1 MYRDAFFIDGGW
13 AAPSGPDRFG
23 VISPSSE
30 DVVGEV
36 PLATGGDIDR
46 AVAAARAAFDDGPW
60 PRMTPAERG
69 EVLARAAK
77 LLAERAGQI
86 AAVTVDEIG
95 CPVSNPA
102 SQTGLVGPVFDYY
115 AGLAAAFPFERTVTA
130 GPRAGL
136 VTQEPVGVVGA
147 IVPWNAPVT
156 LAAWKTAPALAAG
169 CAVVVKPPPEAPL
182 STFVLAEA
190 LRDADV
196 PPGVVNV
203 VPGGREVGEHLVTHP
218 GTDKIAFTGS
228 TAAGKRIMSLC
239 GDQIKR
245 VSLELGGKSACIL
258 LDDTDVAAVVPM
270 VVGIGMNRSGQVC
283 AAQTRILVHRSRY
296 AEALEAAGVTAAA
309 IPLGDPHDPATV
321 IGPLV
326 AERQRARVEG
336 YIGDAARH
344 GARVVTG
351 GGRPIDPPKGWY
363 VEPTIL
369 GDVHNAMRVAREEV
383 FGPVLCVIPFDDAD
397 EAVRIA
403 NDSPY
408 GLAGGVWSADP
419 ARALA
424 VARRLRTGAVNINA
438 DFPPFPLV
446 PFGGFKQSGI
456 GRELGP
462 EGLASFLEPRS
473 IGLPA
478 SLADSLGASSATP
491 ATPGSSA
498 TPAAFGGG
506 A

>member
-1 MYRDAFFIDGGW
+1 MDSTVDATGDVGALLTRDGFFVDGGW
-13 AAPSGPDRFG
+13 VAPAGDGALP
-23 VISPSSE
+23 VVSPSTE
-30 DVVGEV
+30 EVVGSV
-36 PLATGGDIDR
+36 PAATPADMDR
-46 AVAAARAAFDDGPW
+46 AVAAARAAFDAGPW
-60 PRMTPAERG
+60 PRMAPGERAD
-69 EVLARAAK
+69 VLARAAA
-77 LLAERAGQI
+77 LLAERAGDI
-86 AAVTVDEIG
+86 AAVTVEEIG
-95 CPVSNPA
+95 SPVGNPA
-102 SQTGLVGPVFDYY
+102 SQTGLVAPVFGYY
-115 AGLAAAFPFERTVTA
+115 AALARTFPFERAVVTDD
-130 GPRAGL
+130 GRAGL
-136 VTQEPVGVVGA
+136 VTQEPVGVVAA
-147 IVPWNAPVT
+147 IVPWNSPVT

-169 CAVVVKPPPEAPL
+169 CTVVLKPPPEAPV

-190 LRDADV
+190 LAEAGV

-218 GTDKIAFTGS
+218 GTDKVAFTGS

-239 GDQIKR
+239 GEQVKR
-245 VSLELGGKSACIL
+245 VSLELGGKSACL
-258 LDDTDVAAVVPM
+258 LLEDADVAAVVPT

-296 AEALEAAGVTAAA
+296 AEALEAAGATAAA
-309 IPLGDPHDPATV
+309 IPVGDPHDPATV

-326 AERQRARVEG
+326 AERQRDRVQG
-336 YIGDAARH
+336 YIDGAAAG

-351 GGRPIDPPKGWY
+351 GGRPAHLPRGWY

-369 GDVHNAMRVAREEV
+369 GDVDNTMPVAREEI
-383 FGPVLCVIPFDDAD
+383 FGPVLCVLPFDDED

-424 VARRLRTGAVNINA
+424 VARRLRTGAVNVNA
-438 DFPPFPLV
+438 DYPPFPLV
-446 PFGGFKQSGI
+446 PFGGFKQSGL

-473 IGLPA
+473 IGVPPA
-478 SLADSLGASSATP
+478 LAP
-491 ATPGSSA
+491 
-498 TPAAFGGG
+498 
-506 A
+506 